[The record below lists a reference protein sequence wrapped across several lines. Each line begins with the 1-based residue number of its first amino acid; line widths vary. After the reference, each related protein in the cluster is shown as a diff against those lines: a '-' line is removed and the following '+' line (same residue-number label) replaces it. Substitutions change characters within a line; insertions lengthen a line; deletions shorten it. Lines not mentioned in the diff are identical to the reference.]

1 MYSQEYT
8 YDTYQNI
15 VITKYQILITNPP
28 GPDNEHVARS
38 GEHARDGHRQVLR
51 VHPIRMMD
59 IPTIQAET
67 AISDFMETPLS
78 LHHSGIC
85 PLSSSL
91 STLTSS
97 SPSRRE
103 AETGIWKL
111 LPTPVQSF
119 WRAALESG
127 SWNLESDPSPPGQ
140 ERNLESG
147 IWNLPRPPRPPLG
160 EWVLESG
167 IWKLPCWNLLA
178 DEGPEAAKLE
188 SGNCLRDLEHE
199 INR

>member
-1 MYSQEYT
+1 
-8 YDTYQNI
+8 
-15 VITKYQILITNPP
+15 
-28 GPDNEHVARS
+28 
-38 GEHARDGHRQVLR
+38 
-51 VHPIRMMD
+51 MMD
-59 IPTIQAET
+59 IPLIQAET

-85 PLSSSL
+85 TLPSSL

-111 LPTPVQSF
+111 LPTPVQYLR
-119 WRAALESG
+119 RAALESG
-127 SWNLESDPSPPGQ
+127 IWNLTPHPPGR

-147 IWNLPRPPRPPLG
+147 IWNLPRPSRPPLG
-160 EWVLESG
+160 KWVLESG

-188 SGNCLRDLEHE
+188 SGNCLSDLEHE
-199 INR
+199 IHR